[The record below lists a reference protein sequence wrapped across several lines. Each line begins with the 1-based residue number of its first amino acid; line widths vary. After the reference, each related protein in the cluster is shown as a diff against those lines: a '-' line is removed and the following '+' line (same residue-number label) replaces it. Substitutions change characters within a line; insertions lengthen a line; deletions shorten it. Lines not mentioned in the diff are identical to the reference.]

1 VRLVVYGRPG
11 CCLCEKAEDIARR
24 LEREYAFETEV
35 VDITGDPV
43 LYARYREV
51 IPVVT
56 LDGTEIARGRVGFA
70 GMRGALA
77 RAAGAAR
84 P

>member
-24 LEREYAFETEV
+24 LEREYAFATEV
-35 VDITGDPV
+35 VDITGDPL

-51 IPVVT
+51 IPVVV
-56 LDGTEIARGRVGFA
+56 LDGIEIARGLIGFT
-70 GMRGALA
+70 GMRAALA
-77 RAAGAAR
+77 RAGAAR